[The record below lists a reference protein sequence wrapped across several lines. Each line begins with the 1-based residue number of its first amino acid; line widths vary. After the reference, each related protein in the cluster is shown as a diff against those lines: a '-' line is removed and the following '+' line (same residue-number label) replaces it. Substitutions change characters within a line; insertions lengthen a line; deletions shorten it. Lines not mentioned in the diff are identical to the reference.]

1 MKKLTMEDVGT
12 RLDHLADLY
21 DMWNEGLTIA
31 ENSEKRHSTPM
42 GAAQVRELQHAVQL
56 LWYHMTTDY
65 DSFQYSTVIA
75 RLPKAPG
82 IVGGRGTE
90 LRQKSIEEII
100 GDNDI
105 T

>member
-1 MKKLTMEDVGT
+1 MKTMRMEDVGT
-12 RLDHLADLY
+12 RLEHLTELY

-31 ENSEKRHSTPM
+31 ENSEARHSTPI
-42 GAAQVRELQHAVQL
+42 GAAQLVELKHAVQL
-56 LWYHMTTDY
+56 LWFHMTKDY
-65 DSFQYSTVIA
+65 DRFQHSTVID
-75 RLPKAPG
+75 RLPTAAG
-82 IVGGRGTE
+82 IIGGRGTP